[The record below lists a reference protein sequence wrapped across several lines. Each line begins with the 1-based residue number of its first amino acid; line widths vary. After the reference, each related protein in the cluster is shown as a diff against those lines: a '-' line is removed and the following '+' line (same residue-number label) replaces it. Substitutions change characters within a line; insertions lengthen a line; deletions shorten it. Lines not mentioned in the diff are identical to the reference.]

1 MVSAKQYELE
11 DLRNK
16 IVEETNRHLLQ
27 SIEYRNEIYR
37 SHEDVK
43 MLTLIF
49 DRYSMRIEGYA
60 TLIISIFE
68 YKGTQYADLVAAG
81 GKEIFFDLGVEE
93 DFLNWASNC
102 LSKLGFKK
110 EKIS

>member
-1 MVSAKQYELE
+1 MKNKKITMVSEKQYELE

-68 YKGTQYADLVAAG
+68 YNTQ
-81 GKEIFFDLGVEE
+81 
-93 DFLNWASNC
+93 
-102 LSKLGFKK
+102 KK
-110 EKIS
+110 NKCAKNKTE